1 MTSEPVWKKRNCED
15 SFMAVEDA
23 GARTGC
29 RSWKRSGD
37 RENVNREGKSF
48 YFVMNFRD
56 EELEIPEEFAGKTDL
71 LSGNAVGKGEKLP
84 KFGVKIVVE

>member
-1 MTSEPVWKKRNCED
+1 MI
-15 SFMAVEDA
+15 VEI
-23 GARTGC
+23 
-29 RSWKRSGD
+29 K
-37 RENVNREGKSF
+37 
-48 YFVMNFRD
+48 D

>member
-1 MTSEPVWKKRNCED
+1 MKRN
-15 SFMAVEDA
+15 
-23 GARTGC
+23 
-29 RSWKRSGD
+29 
-37 RENVNREGKSF
+37 RERKSF